1 MKKRNTIVC
10 LALAALMGA
19 SMGLSACSGDKEE
32 ETSVP
37 YEKIA
42 LTGETP
48 DLIPKDLSYTEHV
61 LAEEGKTDYK
71 IVVPEKTS
79 DILLFAVQ
87 ELKDRW
93 KEALGDKI
101 ESISESELEISGTQ
115 GKYIFLGH
123 SEYLPSGMDIS
134 ESATSVCGYVIK
146 TVGDDV
152 FIAGH
157 ADRGTLNGVYD
168 FMKCVF
174 NYRYYAPEVWQ
185 INDRSE
191 EKLYL
196 PAFDTLNRPEI
207 DMPYMR
213 TDTLKGGATS
223 GRRMRII
230 NNTNEVFLDINGV
243 GYHTAFGYL
252 APATYLNPSDSANYH
267 PEWFMSTGNEPD
279 AQAATVEQICYNAH
293 CKDEDKY
300 SKEGEEPTD
309 YELMLDEMMKILI
322 KSIGIG
328 HKDPNTLIYAWF
340 TQQDNYSWCGCD
352 ACRADIEKYGTAA
365 ASIIKTANDLGKRLE
380 KWIEEEGV
388 GRRVNLAIYAYM
400 NSMNAPTEVTDEVKL
415 YKNVALYYAPIR
427 ACFVKPFT
435 DPCNA
440 SFAANLDHWMNFL
453 SEAGLLLWAYDQSYF
468 NDYLVPFYGYDTW
481 QANIEYFKSK
491 GLKMYFS
498 QNQYDNVV
506 IPDWGY
512 LKAFIVSELMWDN
525 SQNIEKLID
534 DYFNVYFREAAQP
547 MRQYFDR
554 FCLWYNYAAEKE
566 NFIGAWT
573 IAGKDTL
580 TESFFPLAE
589 LDLWLS
595 YCDEAYAAVESY
607 RTTDDKLYQTL
618 RDRICLETVTPRYLV
633 TEIHQG
639 SFLGL
644 EFSKMKAELDSD
656 ILRLGINARGEGGG
670 RWY

>member
-1 MKKRNTIVC
+1 MKKTALTC
-10 LALAALMGA
+10 LALAAVMGM
-19 SMGLSACSGDKEE
+19 SMGLSACGGGTKEE
-32 ETSVP
+32 VSVP
-37 YEKIA
+37 YEKTA

-48 DLIPKDLSYTEHV
+48 DLIPKDLEYTDYV
-61 LAEEGKTDYK
+61 LAENGRTDYK

-79 DILLFAVQ
+79 DVLLFAVQ

-93 KEALGDKI
+93 KESTGSLI
-101 ESISESELEISGTQ
+101 ESISESELEISGAQ

-123 SEYLPSGMDIS
+123 SRYLPAGTDIS
-134 ESATSVCGYVIK
+134 EDATSVCGYVVK
-146 TVGDDV
+146 TAGDDV

-168 FMKCVF
+168 FLKCVF
-174 NYRYYAPEVWQ
+174 NYRYYAPDVWQ
-185 INDRSE
+185 INDCST
-191 EKLYL
+191 EKLCL
-196 PAFDTLNRPEI
+196 PAFDILNRPEI

-213 TDTLKGGATS
+213 TDSLKGGATS
-223 GRRMRII
+223 GRRLRII
-230 NNTNEVFLDINGV
+230 NNTTEVLLDINGA
-243 GYHTAFGYL
+243 GYHTAFNYL
-252 APATYLNPSDSANYH
+252 APTTYLNPSDPENYH
-267 PEWFMSTGNEPD
+267 PEWFMSEGNEPD
-279 AQAATVEQICYNAH
+279 AQASTVQQICYNAH

-300 SKEGEEPTD
+300 SEEGGSPTD
-309 YELMLDEMMKILI
+309 YELMLDEMMKVLI

-328 HKDPNTLIYAWF
+328 HTDPNTLMYAWF
-340 TQQDNYSWCGCD
+340 TQEDNYAWCGCD
-352 ACRADIEKYGTAA
+352 ACKADIEKYGTAA

-380 KWIEEEGV
+380 KWIEEEGI
-388 GRRVNLAIYAYM
+388 GRRMNLAIYAYM

-440 SFAANLDHWMNFL
+440 SFAENLDHWMNFT
-453 SEAGLLLWAYDQSYF
+453 SEAGLLLWAYEQTYY
-468 NDYLVPFYGYDTW
+468 NDYLVPFYGYDSW

-491 GLKMYFS
+491 GVKMYFS
-498 QNQYDNVV
+498 SSQADQSVL
-506 IPDWGY
+506 PDWGF
-512 LKAFIVSELMWDN
+512 LKQYIISELLWDN
-525 SQNIEKLID
+525 SQSVEKLID

-554 FCLWYNYAAEKE
+554 FSVWYNYAAEKE

-589 LDLWLS
+589 LKTWLG
-595 YCDEAYAAVESY
+595 YCDEAYAAVEGY
-607 RTTDDKLYQTL
+607 RTTDSALYQAL

-639 SFLGL
+639 AYSGL
-644 EFSKMKAELDSD
+644 EYTKMKSELDSD
-656 ILRLGINARGEGGG
+656 IARLGINARGEGGN